1 MIEVTLLNY
10 LQTELSVSEVYMEV
24 PATMP
29 TTFIVIDRTSHTK
42 TDAGFQTATIAF
54 QSYAGSNYAAAELN
68 ERVVNAL
75 MAAREKLT
83 NVFESRL
90 NSEYPYF
97 DLSNK
102 RYRYQAVFDF
112 TYFE

>member
-1 MIEVTLLNY
+1 MIEITLLNY
-10 LQTELSVSEVYMEV
+10 LQTELSMNEIYMEV

-29 TTFIVIDRTSHTK
+29 ASFIVIDRTSHTK
-42 TDAGFQTATIAF
+42 TDTGFQTATIAF
-54 QSYAGSNYAAAELN
+54 QSYADSNYAAATLN
-68 ERVVNAL
+68 ESVVDAL
-75 MAAREKLT
+75 IAARENLT

-90 NSEYPYF
+90 NAEYPFF
-97 DLSNK
+97 DMSNK